1 MVTERRRKKMKDFFE
16 ELGKYIGETATTVGN
31 KAGEVIETQKLKS
44 QVRSLTHEN
53 TVDLLELGR
62 GVYEQYKSG
71 AVLDEKVEG
80 LCEAISSREESIAEF
95 EEKIAAIRGAGKCPN
110 CGKTVAKEMVFC
122 PYCGE
127 KMPAVAVDDEDVFAD
142 YEEFAGEEAEKT
154 VATAEAEKSA
164 AAEEEHLA
172 DETED
177 IKLREEDA
185 SLFEEEAVKGEAAR
199 SQEAAEEEA

>member
-1 MVTERRRKKMKDFFE
+1 MKDFFE
-16 ELGKYIGETATTVGN
+16 ELGKYIGETATIVGN

-71 AVLDEKVEG
+71 AVLDEKAEG

-95 EEKIAAIRGAGKCPN
+95 EEKISAIKGAGKCPN
-110 CGKTVAKEMVFC
+110 CGKMVAKEMVFC

-127 KMPAVAVDDEDVFAD
+127 KMPAVTVDEEDVFAD
-142 YEEFAGEEAEKT
+142 YEEFA
-154 VATAEAEKSA
+154 
-164 AAEEEHLA
+164 
-172 DETED
+172 
-177 IKLREEDA
+177 EEDA
-185 SLFEEEAVKGEAAR
+185 SLFEEEAVKGDAAR

>member
-16 ELGKYIGETATTVGN
+16 ELGKYIGETATIVGN

-71 AVLDEKVEG
+71 VVLDEKAEG

-95 EEKIAAIRGAGKCPN
+95 EEKISAIKGAGKCPN
-110 CGKTVAKEMVFC
+110 CGKMVAKEMVFC

-127 KMPAVAVDDEDVFAD
+127 KMPAVTVD
-142 YEEFAGEEAEKT
+142 
-154 VATAEAEKSA
+154 
-164 AAEEEHLA
+164 EEETPG

-177 IKLREEDA
+177 VTLREEEA
-185 SLFEEEAVKGEAAR
+185 SLFEEEAVKGDAAR

>member
-1 MVTERRRKKMKDFFE
+1 MKGFFE
-16 ELGKYIGETATTVGN
+16 ELGKYIGETAMIVGN

-71 AVLDEKVEG
+71 AVLDEKAEG

-95 EEKIAAIRGAGKCPN
+95 EEKISAIKGAGKCPN
-110 CGKTVAKEMVFC
+110 CG
-122 PYCGE
+122 E
-127 KMPAVAVDDEDVFAD
+127 KMPAVTVDEEETPGDDTEDV
-142 YEEFAGEEAEKT
+142 T
-154 VATAEAEKSA
+154 
-164 AAEEEHLA
+164 
-172 DETED
+172 
-177 IKLREEDA
+177 LREEEA
-185 SLFEEEAVKGEAAR
+185 SLFEEEAVKGDAAR

>member
-1 MVTERRRKKMKDFFE
+1 MIHFLLSSDEAYKFMYNDVRRIPNVLTSERRRKKMKDFFE
-16 ELGKYIGETATTVGN
+16 ELGKYIGETATIVGN

-71 AVLDEKVEG
+71 AVLDEKAEG

-95 EEKIAAIRGAGKCPN
+95 EEKISAIKGAGKCPN
-110 CGKTVAKEMVFC
+110 CGKMVAKEMVFC

-127 KMPAVAVDDEDVFAD
+127 KMPAVTVDEEETPGDDTEDV
-142 YEEFAGEEAEKT
+142 T
-154 VATAEAEKSA
+154 
-164 AAEEEHLA
+164 
-172 DETED
+172 
-177 IKLREEDA
+177 LREEEA
-185 SLFEEEAVKGEAAR
+185 SLFEEEAVKGDAAR

>member
-1 MVTERRRKKMKDFFE
+1 MKDFFE
-16 ELGKYIGETATTVGN
+16 ELGKYIGETATIVGN

-71 AVLDEKVEG
+71 AVLDEKAEG

-95 EEKIAAIRGAGKCPN
+95 EEKISAIKGAGKCPN
-110 CGKTVAKEMVFC
+110 CGKMVAKEMVFC

-127 KMPAVAVDDEDVFAD
+127 KMPAVTVDEEETPGDDTEDV
-142 YEEFAGEEAEKT
+142 T
-154 VATAEAEKSA
+154 
-164 AAEEEHLA
+164 
-172 DETED
+172 
-177 IKLREEDA
+177 LREEEA
-185 SLFEEEAVKGEAAR
+185 SLFEEEAVKGDAAR
-199 SQEAAEEEA
+199 SQEAVKGDAARSLESAEEEA

>member
-71 AVLDEKVEG
+71 AVLDEKAEG

-95 EEKIAAIRGAGKCPN
+95 EEKIAAIRGAGKCP
-110 CGKTVAKEMVFC
+110 
-122 PYCGE
+122 YCGE
-127 KMPAVAVDDEDVFAD
+127 KMPAVTVDEEDVFAD
-142 YEEFAGEEAEKT
+142 YEEFA
-154 VATAEAEKSA
+154 
-164 AAEEEHLA
+164 
-172 DETED
+172 
-177 IKLREEDA
+177 EEDA
-185 SLFEEEAVKGEAAR
+185 SLFEEEAVKGDAAR

>member
-1 MVTERRRKKMKDFFE
+1 MVTERRKKMKDFFE
-16 ELGKYIGETATTVGN
+16 GLGKYIGETATTVGN

-62 GVYEQYKSG
+62 GVYEQYKNG
-71 AVLDEKVEG
+71 AALDEKAEG

-95 EEKIAAIRGAGKCPN
+95 EEKISAIKGAGKCPN

-127 KMPAVAVDDEDVFAD
+127 KMPAVTVDDEDVFAD

-164 AAEEEHLA
+164 AAEDEHLV

>member
-1 MVTERRRKKMKDFFE
+1 MKDFFE
-16 ELGKYIGETATTVGN
+16 ELGKYIGETATIVGN

-53 TVDLLELGR
+53 TVDLPELGQ

-71 AVLDEKVEG
+71 AVLDEKAEG

-95 EEKIAAIRGAGKCPN
+95 EEKISAIKGAGKCPN
-110 CGKTVAKEMVFC
+110 CGKMVAKEMVFC

-127 KMPAVAVDDEDVFAD
+127 KMPAVTPGDDTEDV
-142 YEEFAGEEAEKT
+142 T
-154 VATAEAEKSA
+154 
-164 AAEEEHLA
+164 
-172 DETED
+172 
-177 IKLREEDA
+177 LREEEA
-185 SLFEEEAVKGEAAR
+185 SLFEEEAVKGDAAR

>member
-1 MVTERRRKKMKDFFE
+1 MKDFFE

-71 AVLDEKVEG
+71 AVLDEKAEG

-95 EEKIAAIRGAGKCPN
+95 EEKIAAIRAGKCPN
-110 CGKTVAKEMVFC
+110 CGKMVAKEMVFC

-127 KMPAVAVDDEDVFAD
+127 KMPAVTVDEEDVFAD
-142 YEEFAGEEAEKT
+142 YEEFA
-154 VATAEAEKSA
+154 
-164 AAEEEHLA
+164 
-172 DETED
+172 
-177 IKLREEDA
+177 EEDA
-185 SLFEEEAVKGEAAR
+185 SLFEEEAVKGDAAR

>member
-71 AVLDEKVEG
+71 AVLDEKAEG
-80 LCEAISSREESIAEF
+80 LCEAISSREESIADF
-95 EEKIAAIRGAGKCPN
+95 EEKISAIKGAGKCPN
-110 CGKTVAKEMVFC
+110 CGKMVAKEMVFC

-127 KMPAVAVDDEDVFAD
+127 KMPAVTVDDEDVFAD

-164 AAEEEHLA
+164 AAEDEHLA

-177 IKLREEDA
+177 ITLREEDA
-185 SLFEEEAVKGEAAR
+185 SLFEEGAVKGDAAR

>member
-16 ELGKYIGETATTVGN
+16 ELGKYIGETATIVGN

-71 AVLDEKVEG
+71 AVLDEKAEG

-95 EEKIAAIRGAGKCPN
+95 EEKISAIKGAGKCPN
-110 CGKTVAKEMVFC
+110 CVKMVAKEMVFC

-127 KMPAVAVDDEDVFAD
+127 KMPAVTVDEEETPGDDTEDV
-142 YEEFAGEEAEKT
+142 T
-154 VATAEAEKSA
+154 
-164 AAEEEHLA
+164 
-172 DETED
+172 
-177 IKLREEDA
+177 LREEEA
-185 SLFEEEAVKGEAAR
+185 SLFEEEAVKGDAAR

>member
-1 MVTERRRKKMKDFFE
+1 MKDFFE
-16 ELGKYIGETATTVGN
+16 ELGKYIGETATIVGN

-71 AVLDEKVEG
+71 AVLDEKAEG

-95 EEKIAAIRGAGKCPN
+95 EEKISAIKGAGKCP
-110 CGKTVAKEMVFC
+110 KEMVFC

-127 KMPAVAVDDEDVFAD
+127 KMPAVTVDEEETPGDDTEDV
-142 YEEFAGEEAEKT
+142 T
-154 VATAEAEKSA
+154 
-164 AAEEEHLA
+164 
-172 DETED
+172 
-177 IKLREEDA
+177 LREEEA
-185 SLFEEEAVKGEAAR
+185 SLFEEEAVKGDAAR

>member
-1 MVTERRRKKMKDFFE
+1 MTAGKQESETMIHGCDETEEKIGGGGMVTERRRKRMKDFFE

-95 EEKIAAIRGAGKCPN
+95 EEKISAIKGAGKCPN
-110 CGKTVAKEMVFC
+110 CGKMVAKEMVFC

-127 KMPAVAVDDEDVFAD
+127 KMPAVTVDEEETPGDDTEDV
-142 YEEFAGEEAEKT
+142 T
-154 VATAEAEKSA
+154 
-164 AAEEEHLA
+164 
-172 DETED
+172 
-177 IKLREEDA
+177 LREEEA
-185 SLFEEEAVKGEAAR
+185 SLFEEEAVKGDAAR

>member
-95 EEKIAAIRGAGKCPN
+95 EEKISSIRGAGKCPN

-127 KMPAVAVDDEDVFAD
+127 KMPAVTVDEEETPGDDTEDV
-142 YEEFAGEEAEKT
+142 T
-154 VATAEAEKSA
+154 
-164 AAEEEHLA
+164 
-172 DETED
+172 
-177 IKLREEDA
+177 LREEDA
-185 SLFEEEAVKGEAAR
+185 SLFEEEAVKGDAAR

>member
-1 MVTERRRKKMKDFFE
+1 MIHFLLSSDEVYKFMYNDVRKIPNVLTSERRRKKMKDFFE
-16 ELGKYIGETATTVGN
+16 ELGKYIGETATIVGN

-71 AVLDEKVEG
+71 AVLDEKAEG

-95 EEKIAAIRGAGKCPN
+95 EEKISAIKGAGKCPN
-110 CGKTVAKEMVFC
+110 CGKMVAKEMVFC

-127 KMPAVAVDDEDVFAD
+127 KMPAVTVDEEETPGDDTEDV
-142 YEEFAGEEAEKT
+142 T
-154 VATAEAEKSA
+154 
-164 AAEEEHLA
+164 
-172 DETED
+172 
-177 IKLREEDA
+177 LREEEA
-185 SLFEEEAVKGEAAR
+185 SLFEEEAVKGDAAR

>member
-1 MVTERRRKKMKDFFE
+1 MAVMRKMVRGNAHGCDENSSQKEKIGGMVTERRRKKMKDFFE
-16 ELGKYIGETATTVGN
+16 ELGKYIGETATIVGN

-71 AVLDEKVEG
+71 AVLDEKAEG

-95 EEKIAAIRGAGKCPN
+95 EEKISAIKGAGKCPN
-110 CGKTVAKEMVFC
+110 CGKMVAKEMVFC

-127 KMPAVAVDDEDVFAD
+127 KMPAVTVDEEETPGDDTEDV
-142 YEEFAGEEAEKT
+142 T
-154 VATAEAEKSA
+154 
-164 AAEEEHLA
+164 
-172 DETED
+172 
-177 IKLREEDA
+177 LREEEA
-185 SLFEEEAVKGEAAR
+185 SLFEEEAVKGDAAR

>member
-1 MVTERRRKKMKDFFE
+1 MVTERRKKMKDFFE
-16 ELGKYIGETATTVGN
+16 GLGKYIGETATTVGN

-44 QVRSLTHEN
+44 QVRSLAHEN

-62 GVYEQYKSG
+62 GVYEQYKNG
-71 AVLDEKVEG
+71 AALDEKAEG

-95 EEKIAAIRGAGKCPN
+95 EEKISAIRGAGKCPN

-127 KMPAVAVDDEDVFAD
+127 KMPAVTVDDEDVFAD

-164 AAEEEHLA
+164 AEDEHLA